1 MPRTAPRG
9 GPETRARIAETASGM
24 FVEHGFDQ
32 VTVAQVAK
40 AAGVSSVTV
49 FKHFPRKEDLFLD
62 RSAETVALFV
72 GAVADVPA
80 DRVLDALESTA
91 RRLLDDRA
99 PVSGLA
105 DGSET
110 FFRTVAQSQALQSRA
125 LELAADAQG
134 ALAEATGDSLLA
146 ALFVAGYATV
156 FVGTARR
163 ILADED
169 RDAVAAAHRAGLDR
183 LFAALRSGIAPGR

>member
-24 FVEHGFDQ
+24 FVERGFDA
-32 VTVAQVAK
+32 VTVAQVAQ

-62 RSAETVALFV
+62 RSDETIDLFRASV
-72 GAVADVPA
+72 DGVPLDEAVT
-80 DRVLDALESTA
+80 ALEALTT
-91 RRLLDDRA
+91 RLVDDRA

-105 DGSET
+105 PGSEA
-110 FFRTVAQSQALQSRA
+110 FFRTIAGSPALQARA
-125 LELAADAQG
+125 RELAADAQA
-134 ALAEATGDSLLA
+134 ALAEATGDELLA
-146 ALFVAGYATV
+146 AFFVAGYATV

-163 ILADED
+163 IIADED

-183 LFAALRSGIAPGR
+183 LFHALRTGVAPAT

>member
-1 MPRTAPRG
+1 MPRSAPRG

-24 FVEHGFDQ
+24 FAEQGFDA

-62 RSAETVALFV
+62 RSDETVELFRA
-72 GAVADVPA
+72 AVDGVPRA
-80 DRVLDALESTA
+80 QVVDALEALTT
-91 RRLLDDRA
+91 RLVDDRA

-105 DGSET
+105 PGSES
-110 FFRTVAQSQALQSRA
+110 FFRTIAASSALQTRA
-125 LELAADAQG
+125 RELAAGAQD
-134 ALAEATGDSLLA
+134 ALAEATGDGLLA

-156 FVGTARR
+156 FVETARR

-169 RDAVAAAHRAGLDR
+169 RDAVTTAHRAGLDR
-183 LFAALRSGIAPGR
+183 LFRALRHGVASAT